1 VVVLVA
7 LYGLTP
13 AFFWIPNAALSAVII
28 HAVVNLVASPAQVYW
43 YWRVSP
49 LEFVI
54 WLAAVVTTVFTSVEN
69 GIYVSISTS
78 VALLLIHIAHPRG
91 AFLGK
96 VTVRGDPS
104 DSTESRD
111 VFVPFTKD
119 GMTNPH
125 IKIDPPPPGVIV
137 YRFEESAIFPNAFH
151 LNAQLVS
158 HVKKHMRRGKDI
170 SNVPARQR
178 PWNDPGPSRR
188 GVEADQVTNDK
199 LPDLHAIVI
208 DLSAM
213 WAQFFNT
220 VRTSLILLATVRT
233 SI

>member
-1 VVVLVA
+1 
-7 LYGLTP
+7 
-13 AFFWIPNAALSAVII
+13 
-28 HAVVNLVASPAQVYW
+28 
-43 YWRVSP
+43 
-49 LEFVI
+49 
-54 WLAAVVTTVFTSVEN
+54 
-69 GIYVSISTS
+69 

-151 LNAQLVS
+151 LNSQLVS

-188 GVEADQVTNDK
+188 GAEADQVTNDK